1 VAKSVLQG
9 GENTT
14 RRRFLEKLLGF
25 VSTLTGLGF
34 LGTVVAYFRPKK
46 EEAGG
51 NILRSGDGE
60 PIPAD
65 RLKTE
70 SSVIGIGIRGEPT
83 IVIRYEG
90 EMRAFS
96 AVCTHL
102 GCLVR
107 WVPQRGE
114 FFCPCHAGRFDANG
128 INIAGPPPRP
138 LPRYRSYVTE
148 DGFIGLEGPL
158 A

>member
-1 VAKSVLQG
+1 MQG
-9 GENTT
+9 GETTT
-14 RRRFLEKLLGF
+14 RRGFLQKLIGALSG
-25 VSTLTGLGF
+25 LTGLGF
-34 LGTVVAYFRPKK
+34 LGTVIGYFAPRK
-46 EEAGG
+46 EPGG
-51 NILRSGDGE
+51 GKILISGDGS

-65 RLKTE
+65 RLKKS
-70 SSVIGIGIRGEPT
+70 SSVIGLGIGGEPT
-83 IVIRYEG
+83 IVINYAG

-107 WVPQRGE
+107 WVPQRSE

-128 INIAGPPPRP
+128 VNIAGPPPRP
-138 LPRYRSYVTE
+138 LKRYQVFVTK
-148 DGFIGLEGPL
+148 DKLIGLEEPL